1 MRLFHLKMDLYI
13 IIIVAAVVVVDNIL
27 PMKTEKR
34 LMLLEDKLVFW

>member
-1 MRLFHLKMDLYI
+1 MRLFHLK
-13 IIIVAAVVVVDNIL
+13 IVAAVVVVDNIL